1 MCGSLRAEHYTAE
14 RRVGQAVSCHDLSVS
29 VDGWSFI
36 IACSSHSI
44 KVINRKTTAA
54 NFSVE
59 YSHSL
64 QKKNEVGEYKEIEH
78 DTIPVPPDNGDFNV
92 DGNSSESS
100 SDLAYN
106 RTRTTD
112 YQSEEGGEYRLVAYT
127 GLRPNTAGYDGTV
140 SSQDTQEIV
149 YFRVEVG

>member
-1 MCGSLRAEHYTAE
+1 MWFLRAEYYTAE

-29 VDGWSFI
+29 VDGWGFI
-36 IACSSHSI
+36 IARSSHSI

-64 QKKNEVGEYKEIEH
+64 QKKNEVGEYREIEH

-92 DGNSSESS
+92 DGNSNKSS
-100 SDLAYN
+100 SDLGYN
-106 RTRTTD
+106 TTRVTD
-112 YQSEEGGEYRLVAYT
+112 YQGEEGGEYRLVAYT
-127 GLRPNTAGYDGTV
+127 GLRPNTADYDGTV
-140 SSQDTQEIV
+140 SSQDIEETH
-149 YFRVEVG
+149 YFKVEAG

>member
-1 MCGSLRAEHYTAE
+1 M
-14 RRVGQAVSCHDLSVS
+14 
-29 VDGWSFI
+29 DGWGFI
-36 IACSSHSI
+36 IARSSHSI
-44 KVINRKTTAA
+44 KAINRKTTAA

-92 DGNSSESS
+92 AGNSSESS

-106 RTRTTD
+106 RTRATD

-127 GLRPNTAGYDGTV
+127 GLRPNTAGYDETV
-140 SSQDTQEIV
+140 SSQDTEETH
-149 YFRVEVG
+149 YFKVEAG